1 MFCEIKNYVD
11 VEAKQH
17 FQSSEAA
24 QFVLTLYA
32 FLGTLLIK
40 INYLGCGGW
49 QWKIWVDFVFFGSLL
64 WLAVILIISIGKY
77 KNPNFRLF
85 LRILDFAYFAFLL
98 AAWIWLVVLFGKKE
112 FLGCSDPMDMFGII
126 FLVMGGLAVVVLVLG
141 VLGWVWSLLRPSDNS
156 NRGAIYNEDVD
167 FNPYQ

>member
-17 FQSSEAA
+17 FQASDAA

-40 INYLGCGGW
+40 ISYLGCGGW
-49 QWKIWVDFVFFGSLL
+49 QWKIWVDFVFFGSML
-64 WLAVILIISIGKY
+64 WLAFLLIMSIGKY
-77 KNPNFRLF
+77 KNPNLRLF
-85 LRILDFAYFAFLL
+85 LRLLDFAYFAFLL
-98 AAWIWLVVLFGKKE
+98 AMWIWLCVIFGKKE

-126 FLVMGGLAVVVLVLG
+126 FLVMGALAVLILILG
-141 VLGWVWSLLRPSDNS
+141 MLGWVWSLLRPSDNS
-156 NRGAIYNEDVD
+156 NRAAIYNDDVD